1 MGILSFNEQSLVGE
15 LTRLPL
21 PFRVVFAAAS
31 AERLLP
37 AYISFSRQTGR
48 GDPTALTAILERLW
62 LDAQGDRMD
71 TRQVQENV
79 DLSMSLIPQED
90 AISWV
95 SEQAWAE
102 DAAAAV
108 AYALRCRLNG
118 QAQEAAW
125 AARRAYE
132 ALDHFVIAREGIDTS
147 KAGAEAQV
155 LSHPLVQAELLRQQ
169 RDLGELLAADQQDLL
184 RVAQRT
190 HQRAKAESETVFKA
204 KPH

>member
-1 MGILSFNEQSLVGE
+1 MGILGFNEQSLVGE
-15 LTRLPL
+15 LERLPS

-48 GDPTALTAILERLW
+48 ADPTALATILERLW
-62 LDAQGDRMD
+62 LDAQGNRMD
-71 TRQVQENV
+71 TRQVQEDV
-79 DLSMSLIPQED
+79 DLTMSLIPQED
-90 AISWV
+90 TISWV
-95 SEQAWAE
+95 SEQALAE

-118 QAQEAAW
+118 QAQEAVW

-169 RDLGELLAADQQDLL
+169 RDLGELLAADQQDLV
-184 RVAQRT
+184 RVALRA
-190 HQRAKAESETVFKA
+190 HQRAKAESETVFRA
-204 KPH
+204 RPH

>member
-1 MGILSFNEQSLVGE
+1 
-15 LTRLPL
+15 
-21 PFRVVFAAAS
+21 VVFAAAC

-37 AYISFSRQTGR
+37 AYISFSHRTGR
-48 GDPTALTAILERLW
+48 GDPTTLTAILERLW

-79 DLSMSLIPQED
+79 DLSMGLIAQEYTV
-90 AISWV
+90 SWI

-108 AYALRCRLNG
+108 VYALRCRLNG

-155 LSHPLVQAELLRQQ
+155 LSHPVVQAELLRQQ
-169 RDLGELLAADQQDLL
+169 RDLGELLAADQQDLV
-184 RVAQRT
+184 RVAQRA
-190 HQRAKAESETVFKA
+190 HQRAKVESETVFKP
-204 KPH
+204 KVH